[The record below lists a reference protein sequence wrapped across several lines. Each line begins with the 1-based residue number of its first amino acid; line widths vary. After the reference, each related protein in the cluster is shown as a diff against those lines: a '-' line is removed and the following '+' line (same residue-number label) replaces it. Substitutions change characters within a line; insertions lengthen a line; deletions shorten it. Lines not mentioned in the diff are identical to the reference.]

1 MYQTTISFVS
11 ITTSWISTLGHKI
24 AYLLIFSIKHP
35 LVAVSSDTTTC
46 RAWRITAPGNVTAN
60 LELVT
65 IPRPTADHLDKNSL
79 LIRVVSSSIYKG
91 DWYPVELG
99 GVSKVLG
106 VSYPKTPGYDYGG
119 HVVAVGRKV
128 TKVKPGDVVF
138 GRMDPM
144 KQGSL
149 GEYIVAPVEGVAVL
163 PQGVSP
169 RQAGTA
175 GTCALAAYQSLAP
188 FVEPG
193 DRVLINGGSGGVG
206 TFGIQIARALG
217 CSVTVTCSTEKIRLC
232 TDLGADDVIDY
243 KRQDV
248 LKALQKR
255 GHVFAH
261 VVDAIGGSPSELY
274 TLCDQIM
281 VPGKKRH
288 FASVGGGI
296 NAASAVNMYS
306 GSMRPS
312 WLGGSKTKWTPIIA
326 TNVHKDLAQIAVWMG
341 EGKVRAAIDSTFSFE
356 QVPEAFVRHKKGSVA
371 EKILIDVM
379 EGGGEVLPS
388 KEMA

>member
-1 MYQTTISFVS
+1 M
-11 ITTSWISTLGHKI
+11 
-24 AYLLIFSIKHP
+24 
-35 LVAVSSDTTTC
+35 SSDTTTC
-46 RAWRITAPGNVTAN
+46 RTWRITAPGNITAN

-106 VSYPKTPGYDYGG
+106 VSYPNTPGYDYGG

-128 TKVKPGDVVF
+128 TDVKPGDVVF

-149 GEYIVAPVEGVAVL
+149 AEYIVAPVEGVAVL
-163 PQGVSP
+163 PQG
-169 RQAGTA
+169 
-175 GTCALAAYQSLAP
+175 SLAP

-232 TDLGADDVIDY
+232 SDLGADDVIDY
-243 KRQDV
+243 KREDV

-261 VVDAIGGSPSELY
+261 VVDAIGGSPPELY

-288 FASVGGGI
+288 FASVGGSI

-371 EKILIDVM
+371 GKILIDVM